1 MEHPNRVVSP
11 CFQNCSTKSIE
22 EFLSQFKYQS
32 KSVSSLRKCV
42 KKSEHEGT
50 FEEDSSPLPPKISK
64 DSERDRKLKS
74 LGKQRKRKPLFF
86 FTMNSK

>member
-74 LGKQRKRKPLFF
+74 LGNPKEKL
-86 FTMNSK
+86 NLL